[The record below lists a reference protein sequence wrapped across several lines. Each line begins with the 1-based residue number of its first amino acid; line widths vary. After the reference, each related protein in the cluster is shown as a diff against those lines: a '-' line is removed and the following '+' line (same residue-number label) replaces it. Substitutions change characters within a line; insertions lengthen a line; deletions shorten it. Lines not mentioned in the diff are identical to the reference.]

1 MAADK
6 PVSQVVTPSH
16 IEPNTVSSK
25 TQEIGEKTPKVESV
39 LGAVFYAQAIANG
52 YQLVDSTP
60 KIVMYMFQTS
70 HDNIYLGQETVGNSG
85 LIYTKNNQWFF
96 EYYSGDQLMVKG
108 LNIKF

>member
-1 MAADK
+1 
-6 PVSQVVTPSH
+6 
-16 IEPNTVSSK
+16 
-25 TQEIGEKTPKVESV
+25 
-39 LGAVFYAQAIANG
+39 
-52 YQLVDSTP
+52 
-60 KIVMYMFQTS
+60 MFQTS